1 MCLIATYFRSD
12 EIEVVI
18 VIVIVVVVVV
28 VVVFA
33 VDSRPTATHDAM
45 DR

>member
-18 VIVIVVVVVV
+18 VIVIVVVVA
-28 VVVFA
+28 VVFA